1 MILTT
6 KRDFFLKQR

>member
-1 MILTT
+1 MISTT